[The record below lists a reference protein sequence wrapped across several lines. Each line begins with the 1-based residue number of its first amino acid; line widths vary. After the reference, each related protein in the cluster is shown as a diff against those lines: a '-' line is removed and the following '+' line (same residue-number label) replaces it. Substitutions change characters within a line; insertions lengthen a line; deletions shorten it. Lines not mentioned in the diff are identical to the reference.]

1 MGAQVGILSLSQLQ
15 LHDHY
20 NFNSGGPILSIAR
33 LASASI
39 KINHAAAVVEAG
51 TTQVAV
57 KRILILEDSPG
68 TCDINVTIFNTLG
81 AGTANARVHILR
93 AGAVIW
99 SGLLRNEV
107 AGPNDY
113 TDAGVAVDL
122 LAGDIIEL
130 RASRTGATT
139 CEVSNFQICYDGYV
153 STITRRALNAALLLT
168 AASDILYQFTL

>member
-20 NFNSGGPILSIAR
+20 NYNSGGPILSVAR
-33 LASASI
+33 VAAATV
-39 KINHAAAVVEAG
+39 KINHAAAVVEGG

-57 KRILILEDSPG
+57 KRIMILEDSPG
-68 TCDINVTIFNTLG
+68 TCDINFTITNTLG
-81 AGTANARVHILR
+81 AGTANGRVHIVR

-99 SGLLRNEV
+99 SGILRNEI
-107 AGPNDY
+107 AGPNTY

-139 CEVSNFQICYDGYV
+139 CLVEDFQVCYDGYV